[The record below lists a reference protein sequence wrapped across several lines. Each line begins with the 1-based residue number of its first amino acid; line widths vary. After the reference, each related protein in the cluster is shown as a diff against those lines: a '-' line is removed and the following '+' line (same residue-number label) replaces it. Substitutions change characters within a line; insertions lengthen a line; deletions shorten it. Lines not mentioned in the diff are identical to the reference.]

1 MFPNRI
7 IRESMCPGRRG
18 FRQLRDLDGNNSSP
32 GVRSQQDPAMCAGFT
47 PANALMETA
56 FVITVITGATGAIGS
71 ALANLLHSRGDT
83 LLLCGRNPDKLATL
97 NDALGGDHHVLAD
110 DLALG
115 NGIVALSTKAA
126 ELGTIDGLAHC
137 MGSTVVRPL
146 HLTSE
151 KDWLDQISINATSAF
166 NVLKWFVIQAMK
178 AQQPATAV
186 LTSSVVAEAGFAS
199 HEAIAAAKC
208 AVTGLALSAAA
219 TYADRGVRVNVVA
232 PGLTRSPLTQRF
244 IATPEAEARSASLV
258 PVNRIAEPDDV
269 AHAFA
274 FLLSPHAAHIT
285 GQVIRVDG
293 GQAVLR
299 PLPRSARS

>member
-1 MFPNRI
+1 M
-7 IRESMCPGRRG
+7 
-18 FRQLRDLDGNNSSP
+18 
-32 GVRSQQDPAMCAGFT
+32 
-47 PANALMETA
+47 
-56 FVITVITGATGAIGS
+56 ITVITGATGAIGS
-71 ALANLLHSRGDT
+71 ALATLLHARGDT

-97 NDALGGDHHVLAD
+97 NQALGGGHHLLAG
-110 DLALG
+110 DLALSD
-115 NGIVALSTKAA
+115 GIAALHARAA
-126 ELGTIDGLAHC
+126 DVGTIERLAHC

-166 NVLKWFVIQAMK
+166 HVLKWFVIQAMK
-178 AQQPATAV
+178 AQVPAAAV
-186 LTSSVVAEAGFAS
+186 MTSSVVAEAGFAS

-244 IATPEAEARSASLV
+244 ISTPDAEARSAALI
-258 PVNRIAEPDDV
+258 PVNRIAEPADV
-269 AHAFA
+269 ANAFA
-274 FLLSPHAAHIT
+274 FLLSPQATHIT
-285 GQVIRVDG
+285 GQVVRVDG

-299 PLPRSARS
+299 PLPRAIKA

>member
-1 MFPNRI
+1 MI
-7 IRESMCPGRRG
+7 I
-18 FRQLRDLDGNNSSP
+18 
-32 GVRSQQDPAMCAGFT
+32 
-47 PANALMETA
+47 
-56 FVITVITGATGAIGS
+56 VITGATGAIGS
-71 ALANLLHSRGDT
+71 ALATLLHDRGDT

-97 NDALGGDHHVLAD
+97 NHALGGGHHTLAG

-115 NGIVALSTKAA
+115 DGISALQAMAA
-126 ELGTIDGLAHC
+126 AVGTIEGLAHC
-137 MGSTVVRPL
+137 VGSTVVRPL

-166 NVLKWFVIQAMK
+166 HVLKWFVIQAMK
-178 AQQPATAV
+178 AQVPAAAV

-244 IATPEAEARSASLV
+244 ISTPDAEARSAALI
-258 PVNRIAEPDDV
+258 PVNRIAEPGDV
-269 AHAFA
+269 ANAFA
-274 FLLSPHAAHIT
+274 FLLSPHATHIT

-299 PLPRSARS
+299 PLPRATKA

>member
-1 MFPNRI
+1 M
-7 IRESMCPGRRG
+7 
-18 FRQLRDLDGNNSSP
+18 
-32 GVRSQQDPAMCAGFT
+32 T
-47 PANALMETA
+47 
-56 FVITVITGATGAIGS
+56 TVITGATGAIGA
-71 ALANLLHSRGDT
+71 ALATQLHARGDA
-83 LLLCGRNPDKLATL
+83 LLLCGRNTEKLSAL
-97 NDALGGDHHVLAD
+97 NDALGAGHHILAADLTGGDGIAALQSLAT
-110 DLALG
+110 
-115 NGIVALSTKAA
+115 GIGLIT
-126 ELGTIDGLAHC
+126 GLAHC

-151 KDWLDQISINATSAF
+151 KDWLDQLAINATSAF
-166 NVLKWFVIQAMK
+166 HVLKWFVMQAMK
-178 AQQPATAV
+178 AQSPAVAV

-244 IATPEAEARSASLV
+244 ISTPDAEARSAALV

-274 FLLSPHAAHIT
+274 FLLSQHAVHIT

-293 GQAVLR
+293 GQAMLR
-299 PLPRSARS
+299 PLPRATKA